1 MICAHDGIVSLRK
14 STPIPQCVD
23 DTLNSYQVKSPP
35 TSVFRSVY
43 RLLSAKRG
51 GGVGTKKDT
60 SPLYHFPS
68 PSLSFAILRPFSVSS
83 PLPYPSY
90 NFYFSLFPSLSPFLL
105 PSSSPRSSPFHSS
118 FFPSISSP
126 IRSPH
131 LYIFLDPVLPLTPP
145 FPIFSFPLSHI
156 SPSPTPFPIPLYLH
170 LLPFSPSLFPL
181 LSLFPLPPPPSIP
194 IPSPPPHSPS
204 PLPPSR

>member
-1 MICAHDGIVSLRK
+1 MCRRY
-14 STPIPQCVD
+14 PQFLSGRVATYVCVQECI
-23 DTLNSYQVKSPP
+23 SPVISEEGRGCRYQERHFSP
-35 TSVFRSVY
+35 
-43 RLLSAKRG
+43 
-51 GGVGTKKDT
+51 
-60 SPLYHFPS
+60 YHFPS

-126 IRSPH
+126 IRSPLLSPPLPTPH